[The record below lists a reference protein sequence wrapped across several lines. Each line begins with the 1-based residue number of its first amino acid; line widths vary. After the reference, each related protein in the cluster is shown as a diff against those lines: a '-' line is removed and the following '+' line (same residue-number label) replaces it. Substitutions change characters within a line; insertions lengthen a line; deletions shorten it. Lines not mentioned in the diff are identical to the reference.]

1 MCTGTIF
8 IYFCVYAHNE
18 NVCKHRKVSD
28 MGYRGRRGRY
38 PGNGPFS
45 DLPPWQRPG
54 WVYGYGRGYGL
65 GYGRMYA
72 AGDPSK
78 CARFPWLPRWWWTNP
93 DYQGAVPTPAAGDIP
108 AVPTPPDER
117 TYLQSQ
123 MKYMEQELESV
134 RKRLDELRPE
144 ETA

>member
-1 MCTGTIF
+1 
-8 IYFCVYAHNE
+8 
-18 NVCKHRKVSD
+18 

-93 DYQGAVPTPAAGDIP
+93 DYQGVVPAPAAGDIP